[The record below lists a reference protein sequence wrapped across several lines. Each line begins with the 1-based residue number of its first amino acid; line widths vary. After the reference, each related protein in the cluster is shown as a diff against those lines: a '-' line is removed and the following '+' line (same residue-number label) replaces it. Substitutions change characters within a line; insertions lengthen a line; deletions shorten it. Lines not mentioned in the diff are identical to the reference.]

1 MTTTNA
7 AQTLMTQLTCH
18 VTEVIKE
25 NGELKE
31 RVNELEEREKELE
44 AELERIND
52 YKCAYKIELD
62 YLLRSLTDAE
72 TRAEIAD
79 ARLGKIEKLSVEGHI
94 RIANALRNIKY
105 DSYFDSRRCQSETK
119 HLLDL
124 ICGIENVSHYTEKV
138 HQEKIQTRKESF
150 KKTKE
155 SISKKYKEDSL
166 ARRKDSRQRA
176 INVRRLSSD

>member
-7 AQTLMTQLTCH
+7 AQALMSNAI
-18 VTEVIKE
+18 EVIKQNE
-25 NGELKE
+25 ELKE
-31 RVNELEEREKELE
+31 RVKELE
-44 AELERIND
+44 ADLERIND

-72 TRAEIAD
+72 ARAEIAE

-119 HLLDL
+119 YLLDL
-124 ICGIENVSHYTEKV
+124 VCGIENVSHYTEKD
-138 HQEKIQTRKESF
+138 HQEKIQRRKESF
-150 KKTKE
+150 KNTKE
-155 SISKKYKEDSL
+155 SISKKNKQDSL
-166 ARRKDSRQRA
+166 TRRKESRQEAINARRF
-176 INVRRLSSD
+176 SSD